1 MPVMSRKNDKA
12 RKLKRNKKVRNA
24 RRAAKSKWKWVVPI
38 LIAIALAALTYYKIA
53 LTYDYT
59 ATYTLYN
66 KMDNVHIVTR
76 ECVTGSSKDAART
89 SEVLIGA
96 LEVCTMSSLSTSAAE
111 VESTPPLDLFRP
123 VEPVVAPS
131 RGIFLPCLYLSR

>member
-1 MPVMSRKNDKA
+1 MSRKNNKA

-38 LIAIALAALTYYKIA
+38 LIAMALAALTYYKIA

-66 KMDNVHIVTR
+66 KIDNVHIVTR

-89 SEVLIGA
+89 RTKLIKSA
-96 LEVCTMSSLSTSAAE
+96 LSSSSTEIKDIVIDEGCDQSLKE
-111 VESTPPLDLFRP
+111 M
-123 VEPVVAPS
+123 
-131 RGIFLPCLYLSR
+131 